1 MGSAPECPTEHSS
14 LLGGWEGSDTHCS
27 TGDAHR
33 FQIPPRDL
41 TAAKGLGNIDLLIPR
56 PLHITLFSVVLCHSL
71 ACTETGPAKPS
82 LSKPSYL
89 HPDLSA
95 STLTRSQ
102 GLLCTAQGQKEWVL
116 TPWGRQE
123 AQDDAQDPQGWAQG
137 KGRSLSGRGGE
148 QEQGM
153 VKAV

>member
-33 FQIPPRDL
+33 FQIPPGDL

-116 TPWGRQE
+116 TPWGSRRHRMMLRTHR
-123 AQDDAQDPQGWAQG
+123 AGHKG
-137 KGRSLSGRGGE
+137 KAGACLGGE
-148 QEQGM
+148 ESRSRGW
-153 VKAV
+153 